1 LVGWELGVLVD
12 ASLINL
18 LLSKVFCSTQV
29 GSMENGILYVDPMK
43 VRALYDRVSKI
54 RILEIGALVHADS
67 SPI

>member
-1 LVGWELGVLVD
+1 VLVD

-43 VRALYDRVSKI
+43 VRAL
-54 RILEIGALVHADS
+54 
-67 SPI
+67 